1 MFFYELFKYFYY
13 HCTYNCMRNTDL
25 LCWLRKKIIFSFHSP
40 IFHSKIHTLWVFFWE
55 GEGCNSLSK
64 CALRVGSTFKTNRV
78 KEVGQGEGG
87 VKYWKFCANMLF
99 VSLGPDPLPAN
110 HNPTIFF
117 DLPGFKKLSCPRQT
131 FCTFLTMTL
140 LIISE

>member
-1 MFFYELFKYFYY
+1 MNFLNIFIITVHIIVWETLIFYVDFAKKLFSLFTPRFFIQKFI
-13 HCTYNCMRNTDL
+13 
-25 LCWLRKKIIFSFHSP
+25 LCGS
-40 IFHSKIHTLWVFFWE
+40 FFWE